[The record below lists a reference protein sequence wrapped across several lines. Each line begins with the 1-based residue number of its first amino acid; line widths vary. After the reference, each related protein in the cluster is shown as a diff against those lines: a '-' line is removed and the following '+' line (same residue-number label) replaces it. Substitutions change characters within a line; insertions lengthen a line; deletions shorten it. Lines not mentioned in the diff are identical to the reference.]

1 MRNKKTLFIIAFF
14 GLFLLLYYIVKKMK
28 EKASK
33 GEKKPLVVVDDVEQ
47 FRVDEQGN
55 ILVFQNGEWVIQA

>member
-1 MRNKKTLFIIAFF
+1 
-14 GLFLLLYYIVKKMK
+14 MK